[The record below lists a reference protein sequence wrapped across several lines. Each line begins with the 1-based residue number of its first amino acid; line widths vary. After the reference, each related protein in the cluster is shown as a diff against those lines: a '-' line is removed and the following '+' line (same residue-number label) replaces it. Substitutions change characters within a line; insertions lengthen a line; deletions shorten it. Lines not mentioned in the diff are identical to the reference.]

1 MNELEL
7 NKLGVIVGPR
17 KPGMDGVVLKLEQWC
32 NEHSV
37 ECNLIP
43 VDAQDLDGSA
53 DLIVVLGGDGTM
65 LAAARIVGD
74 REIPVVG
81 VNFGFLGYLTDF
93 TLDEMF
99 TALDS
104 VRAGRFE
111 VDERMMLEA
120 AIVRKGE
127 RIILRRA
134 LNDVV
139 INKAG
144 TARMIELECQI
155 NDAYVNQFRADGMI
169 VATPTG
175 STAYSLSAGGPIV
188 HPSLSAIVLTPICP
202 HMLSNRPFVVSSDS
216 VVTITFKHVIKEVRL
231 TIDGQHAVDLHSDD
245 QIEVRQ
251 SQSVFSMLRPP
262 NRNYFEVLR
271 TKLKWGTT

>member
-1 MNELEL
+1 
-7 NKLGVIVGPR
+7 
-17 KPGMDGVVLKLEQWC
+17 
-32 NEHSV
+32 
-37 ECNLIP
+37 
-43 VDAQDLDGSA
+43 
-53 DLIVVLGGDGTM
+53 VLGGDGTM